1 MTSPTSRGL
10 TSPVSPAS
18 QRNNNAVRI
27 PSMSGAIWE
36 PRYDYQ
42 TKTAAA
48 TSQQTFFQTPI
59 GQNNR
64 TISDTNMISAGQ
76 LPLGNRFAITG
87 IQVELY
93 PAEDLTGAALSEFA
107 NDVQKFY
114 NSGALILTIGNKD
127 FATQAPLNK
136 FPPVNHLAVMTSS
149 GTDAV
154 NTTYATA
161 VGREYQTPQ
170 MYIESNESFSV
181 KLLDMPALSA
191 AARVGVTLNGWLYRD
206 VQ

>member
-1 MTSPTSRGL
+1 MTQMRGLRRPPSPTQQL
-10 TSPVSPAS
+10 
-18 QRNNNAVRI
+18 QRNRVRD
-27 PSMSGAIWE
+27 PSMVGAIWQ
-36 PRYDYQ
+36 PLYDYQ

-59 GQNNR
+59 GQSSK

-93 PAEDLTGAALSEFA
+93 PLMDLTGAALSQFA
-107 NDVQKFY
+107 NDIQDFY
-114 NSGALILTIGNKD
+114 NSGALVLTIGNKD
-127 FATQAPLNK
+127 FATQAPLIK
-136 FPPVNHLAVMTSS
+136 FPPVNTLRVDSSS
-149 GTDAV
+149 GTTAV
-154 NTTYATA
+154 NTTFATA
-161 VGREYQTPQ
+161 IGREYATNE
-170 MYIESNESFSV
+170 MYIESNQSFSV
-181 KLLDMPALSA
+181 SLYNTSAISA